1 MANEILNVNPN
12 LGASV
17 DQFILDAERAHKI
30 INGSAFDS
38 VQVEDGSYVPTLR
51 RAMLDNLYYKTPP
64 IPWNAGTVVRE
75 FNQLYS
81 FTASDGDVSW
91 WYAPGATQAKPVTMG
106 ASPVGDINFRV
117 FLDTGS
123 ISQLYAPINSPFF
136 TGNARVP
143 TPAEGDDSFTIVNST
158 FVKSAIAKA
167 IEGITGGSTT
177 GKFEDLEVTNN
188 TKLNKLEVAGK
199 ATFKS
204 QIDGTE
210 VQMLINTIRLMNDT
224 AKIDFS
230 YNDPNLAGKLKSL
243 IRPYLIES
251 SAINAD
257 TLIVKETAQVG
268 NELNPATSGNA
279 FSVYG
284 NMVSQYQRITGNS
297 KRPVTD
303 ALLIVDGR
311 AEIKDLKVT
320 GTTTGVAGNVDGT
333 TIKPIAVETDNI
345 KAKNVDVATRLTVAG
360 TTNVKD
366 LNVTGTVTGI
376 TFPSTVIDGK
386 DIKPRSVAATA
397 DSKFDAK
404 VTVKDLV
411 VTGTVTGITAD
422 VSGKDITPRS
432 VGAAE
437 YVNVG
442 TSLSVAGQ
450 ATVAQLKVNDGK
462 VIYNDTPTTEAVID
476 LAAIAGGTDGVGK
489 YLSVA
494 VGLDAGVRKLYQN
507 PFPGYAVDVK
517 VFINPLG
524 SSTDSYESGWGYA
537 PDDKDSNK
545 MKMFGVRGMRQKIA
559 SGTDAGDWIVIQVA
573 EGGAA
578 HKPELVGGGNSNVNE
593 AIKNTGAFQ
602 IRVTRLFKDAASTP
616 AVPK

>member
-17 DQFILDAERAHKI
+17 DQFILDSERAHKI
-30 INGSAFDS
+30 INGTAFDS

-51 RAMLDNLYYKTPP
+51 RAMLENLYYKTPP
-64 IPWNAGTVVRE
+64 IPWSAGTVVRE

-81 FTASDGDVSW
+81 FVAPDGDVSW

-106 ASPVGDINFRV
+106 SSPVGDINFRV

-136 TGNARVP
+136 IGNARVP
-143 TPAEGDDSFTIVNST
+143 TPAEGDDSFSIVNST
-158 FVKSAIAKA
+158 FVNNAITKA
-167 IEGITGGSTT
+167 IEGISGGSSA

-188 TKLNKLEVAGK
+188 TTLNKLEVTGK
-199 ATFKS
+199 ATFKG

-230 YNDPNLAGKLKSL
+230 YDDPNLVGKLKSL

-251 SAINAD
+251 SVVNSD
-257 TLIVKETAQVG
+257 TLTVKEKAKIG
-268 NELNPATSGNA
+268 NELSPAVTGDA
-279 FSVYG
+279 LSVYG
-284 NMVSQYQRITGNS
+284 NMTSQYQRITGNN

-333 TIKPIAVETDNI
+333 TIKPITVETDNI
-345 KAKNVDVATRLTVAG
+345 KAKNVDVSTRLTVAG

-376 TFPSTVIDGK
+376 NFPSTVIDGK

-411 VTGTVTGITAD
+411 VTGTVAGITAD

-432 VGAAE
+432 VGTTD

-442 TSLSVAGQ
+442 TTLSVAGQ
-450 ATVAQLKVNDGK
+450 ATVAKLKVNDGK

-476 LAAIAGGTDGVGK
+476 LAALAGGTDGVGK
-489 YLSVA
+489 ILTVA
-494 VGLDAGVRKLYQN
+494 VGLGAGERKYYRN
-507 PFPGYAVDVK
+507 PFPGYVVDVK
-517 VFINPLG
+517 VMINPLG
-524 SSTDSYESGWGYA
+524 SATDFYQSGWGYA
-537 PDDKDSNK
+537 PDDKDGNK
-545 MKMFGVRGMRQKIA
+545 MKMFGVRGLRQKIA
-559 SGTDAGDWIVIQVA
+559 SGADAGDWIMVQVA

-578 HKPELVGGGNSNVNE
+578 HKPELVGGGSANVLQAINNS
-593 AIKNTGAFQ
+593 GSFQ
-602 IRVTRLFKDAASTP
+602 IHVTRLFKDAAGTP
-616 AVPK
+616 ATPK